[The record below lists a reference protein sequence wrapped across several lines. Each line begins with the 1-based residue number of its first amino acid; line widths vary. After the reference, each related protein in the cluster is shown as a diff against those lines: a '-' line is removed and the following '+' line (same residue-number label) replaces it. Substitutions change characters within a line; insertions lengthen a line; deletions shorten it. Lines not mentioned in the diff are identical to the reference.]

1 MFKIIQWDHSSI
13 YGNTLHTRRK
23 GKSET
28 NQQDYAYINIPSDK
42 IRKLYQAKGCK
53 YSKIKRFVTTNLK
66 LFIVHIRYIRCK
78 RIFDGQYRRGRH
90 RQGRH
95 RQGRHRRGR
104 HRQGRHRRGRHRRG
118 RHRRGRHRR

>member
-53 YSKIKRFVTTNLK
+53 YSKIKRVCNYQPKVIYCSYQIYTL
-66 LFIVHIRYIRCK
+66 
-78 RIFDGQYRRGRH
+78 
-90 RQGRH
+90 
-95 RQGRHRRGR
+95 
-104 HRQGRHRRGRHRRG
+104 
-118 RHRRGRHRR
+118 